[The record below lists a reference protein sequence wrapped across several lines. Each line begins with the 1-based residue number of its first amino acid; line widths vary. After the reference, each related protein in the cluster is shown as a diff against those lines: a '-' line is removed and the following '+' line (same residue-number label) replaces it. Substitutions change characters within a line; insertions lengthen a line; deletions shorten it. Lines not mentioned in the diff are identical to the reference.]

1 MQLPSECLEKLA
13 SDYTLSKDSFE
24 DLKKFSDTNWFKLNE
39 VQTEFTVTVP
49 LNSFEQEQFRKLRM
63 EIIEEGIPHIQELQK
78 VEPPLNMTLIRVLAC
93 FGEYPTYP
101 VPYL

>member
-13 SDYTLSKDSFE
+13 SDYTLNKDSFK
-24 DLKKFSDTNWFKLNE
+24 DLQNHSNKGFKLDE
-39 VQTEFTVTVP
+39 VQTEFTFTVT
-49 LNSFEQEQFRKLRM
+49 LNSSEREQARKLLM